1 MVTRYCWNA
10 HNEQG
15 DCSFSGHSHNVD
27 FPWETADIYCQFW
40 ALFQNG
46 PFSYLSAKRLGSRE
60 WRNIQDLSSYFP
72 QKKEYQGVATFTFT
86 FILLFSPE
94 ERIPGGGH
102 FQVGLQAGHQRRRQI
117 LGLSSSSNQQNWQE
131 SWGHLGDQSALWVN
145 ESEIHYRKNQP
156 LARKPTREQYFPQMR
171 PKSRCVLAPP

>member
-15 DCSFSGHSHNVD
+15 DCSFWGHSHNVD

-40 ALFQNG
+40 ALLQNG
-46 PFSYLSAKRLGSRE
+46 PFSYLSAERLGSRE
-60 WRNIQDLSSYFP
+60 LAAQYSR
-72 QKKEYQGVATFTFT
+72 

-102 FQVGLQAGHQRRRQI
+102 FQAGLQAGHQRRRQI
-117 LGLSSSSNQQNWQE
+117 LGLSSSCNQQNWQE
-131 SWGHLGDQSALWVN
+131 SGGHLGDQSALWVN
-145 ESEIHYRKNQP
+145 ESGVHYRKNQP
-156 LARKPTREQYFPQMR
+156 LARKPTREQYSPQMR
-171 PKSRCVLAPP
+171 PKSRCVWAPP